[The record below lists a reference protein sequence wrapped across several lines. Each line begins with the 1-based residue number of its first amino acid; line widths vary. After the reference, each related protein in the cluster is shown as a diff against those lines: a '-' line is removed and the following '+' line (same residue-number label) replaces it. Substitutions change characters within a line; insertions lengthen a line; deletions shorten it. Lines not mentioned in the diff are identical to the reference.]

1 MEIIAVIKLRL
12 ANEYLAGP
20 VFCAEPDAM
29 GHIDVDDL
37 PLSQGLKAEI
47 TAWDSEYQAAF
58 NSHYPPDSGFGSPE
72 MEVRHIAEGQQLAR
86 KMQEELGEGY
96 KVDYCT

>member
-1 MEIIAVIKLRL
+1 
-12 ANEYLAGP
+12 
-20 VFCAEPDAM
+20 M

-37 PLSQGLKAEI
+37 PLSQELKAEI

-72 MEVRHIAEGQQLAR
+72 MAVRHIAEGQQLAR

>member
-1 MEIIAVIKLRL
+1 MIKLRL

-20 VFCAEPDAM
+20 IFCPEPDAM

-37 PLSQGLKAEI
+37 PLSQELKTEI
-47 TAWDSEYQAAF
+47 AAWDSEYQATF
-58 NSHYPPDSGFGSPE
+58 NSHYPPDSGFGSSE
-72 MEVRHIAEGQQLAR
+72 IEVRHIAEGRQLAK

>member
-1 MEIIAVIKLRL
+1 
-12 ANEYLAGP
+12 
-20 VFCAEPDAM
+20 M

-58 NSHYPPDSGFGSPE
+58 NSHYPPDSGFGSSE
-72 MEVRHIAEGQQLAR
+72 IEVRHIAEGRQLAK

>member
-1 MEIIAVIKLRL
+1 MIKLRL